1 MALRSHVN
9 IRAAYRRCE
18 LYGVVSGALDGV
30 VGWRVVVLVV
40 YRRGTDI
47 FDAIHLRAGRVQ
59 RLVALELVA
68 RGVGASAVAAGEGP
82 AGAER
87 GARALLVVV
96 GRLAV
101 RAAAAER
108 PDCGQTTLVQ
118 SHWQTPPTETCGLSK
133 SYNFQTG
140 FTENFAFIF

>member
-1 MALRSHVN
+1 MALRSHTN

-18 LYGVVSGALDGV
+18 LYGVVSGALGGV
-30 VGWRVVVLVV
+30 VGGWRWRVVVLV

-59 RLVALELVA
+59 RLVSLELVA

-87 GARALLVVV
+87 GARALLLVV

-118 SHWQTPPTETCGLSK
+118 SH
-133 SYNFQTG
+133 
-140 FTENFAFIF
+140 